1 MTNIK
6 KSKKFCEKYQFEFDN
21 DKKIIR
27 YYSVIENIEENRN
40 KEIKTED
47 KENNNIVIFIC
58 LIILFGILLF
68 VLGMLFQKN
77 ILKIPKK
84 KRANELDDDYEYM
97 AKKEK
102 KDNVGLGI
110 NE

>member
-1 MTNIK
+1 MSNK
-6 KSKKFCEKYQFEFDN
+6 K
-21 DKKIIR
+21 
-27 YYSVIENIEENRN
+27 YYTIL
-40 KEIKTED
+40 
-47 KENNNIVIFIC
+47 FIC

-68 VLGMLFQKN
+68 VLGMLFQIK

-97 AKKEK
+97 AKKEEK